1 RVLPPFAASSVERG
15 RRPLL
20 EGPMVYR
27 KGDLSKA
34 MMDRDWP
41 HQVDAY
47 RCMGHEYLTIHIFC
61 QAEGLS
67 LCSRRHSYRRGGDLI
82 DPATRLRWPG
92 THAARTKR
100 AWNWSA
106 WFRSANQKTVISHHL
121 FAEER
126 LRNGRCINCDD

>member
-1 RVLPPFAASSVERG
+1 
-15 RRPLL
+15 
-20 EGPMVYR
+20 MVYR
-27 KGDLSKA
+27 KGELSKA

-41 HQVDAY
+41 HQVALPAY

-67 LCSRRHSYRRGGDLI
+67 LCRRRHSYRRNDIDMTVFCFAERNHADQFQARFGGDLI

-92 THAARTKR
+92 THAAR
-100 AWNWSA
+100 N
-106 WFRSANQKTVISHHL
+106 HL